1 MLKVVVDDYGGKRI
15 DLGML
20 GYGIYFVSFVRC
32 VFNYNDNVFKIY
44 IVMLMVNF
52 NDFFVS
58 CFVVIYKFDRGY
70 FCNFL

>member
-32 VFNYNDNVFKIY
+32 VFINC
-44 IVMLMVNF
+44 IV
-52 NDFFVS
+52 
-58 CFVVIYKFDRGY
+58 
-70 FCNFL
+70 